1 MSSWAESEAR
11 SRSFF
16 ERIARKEPKN
26 TSCLEGISKRIWVAY
41 QRKCYIPVTSHRNS
55 LRDPANRFA
64 FCAFTSFLTRWK
76 FDSAQ
81 DDRLIICQVVF
92 CRNIY
97 FLFDGDE
104 KWRWKI
110 GGVWF
115 FYAERLA
122 IKRNLWYNTITT
134 NYAPLA
140 QLDRAQASDAWCR
153 RFESAMVCQKSTC
166 SRRCFLF
173 FILLHL
179 LSFHWSFLW

>member
-1 MSSWAESEAR
+1 MAAKSFDNENKPNSCMSSWTESKAR

-81 DDRLIICQVVF
+81 DDKLTEYLVAIV
-92 CRNIY
+92 RNQNSQFY
-97 FLFDGDE
+97 FPLPKNEDE
-104 KWRWKI
+104 KLAVYDFFTRN
-110 GGVWF
+110 GLQSGWF
-115 FYAERLA
+115 CD
-122 IKRNLWYNTITT
+122 II
-134 NYAPLA
+134 P
-140 QLDRAQASDAWCR
+140 
-153 RFESAMVCQKSTC
+153 
-166 SRRCFLF
+166 SRQTM
-173 FILLHL
+173 H
-179 LSFHWSFLW
+179 H